1 MGLDGYPMKFSF
13 ARMGPPRYSVSFAF
27 VGNARYT
34 GAKVLTFVATNTPT
48 LRLEK
53 GKHRGEREE
62 RRRERRRRRGGETE
76 ETEEMLTV
84 GLREASLRSLGP
96 GVYATR

>member
-1 MGLDGYPMKFSF
+1 M
-13 ARMGPPRYSVSFAF
+13 
-27 VGNARYT
+27 
-34 GAKVLTFVATNTPT
+34 LTFVAANARHCGS
-48 LRLEK
+48 LKKEGIERSE
-53 GKHRGEREE
+53 GNVNGEEE
-62 RRRERRRRRGGETE
+62 GEETE